1 MMQVN
6 LGTAPR
12 HFYISNR
19 GQIPF
24 SGNGKLRA
32 HPLFCFMYFVLLA
45 EFGGKGEEQENKP
58 APRY

>member
-19 GQIPF
+19 DKYNFQQI
-24 SGNGKLRA
+24 GNWGHL
-32 HPLFCFMYFVLLA
+32 PILYLVLLA
-45 EFGGKGEEQENKP
+45 EFGGKGERSENRLNP
-58 APRY
+58 HYWPL